1 MVIMQY
7 YYKETTKIVGSLLY
21 LLNKYFVYCSFS
33 ASLSTGRPIY
43 YRAFYVIL
51 LTNLEEM
58 NAVITGAT
66 KGIGRAIAIKLAE
79 NGYNIAICARNAAE
93 LEAFSAELSAAGVQ
107 VFSFAA
113 DLEVKAEVSNFCNA
127 VSESFSKIDVLVNN
141 AGVYL
146 PAALLDE
153 ADDAFE
159 KQLNLNLLAPYYLSK
174 YFGKIMRN
182 QQSGHIFNICSVAS
196 KEIIPNAGG
205 YCVTKSALLSLND
218 VCREELSK
226 YNVKVTAILPGS
238 TLTSSWE
245 GTEIPAERFVQ
256 PEDIANTI
264 HTILNL
270 SAGVNVDEVTLKPL
284 QF

>member
-1 MVIMQY
+1 
-7 YYKETTKIVGSLLY
+7 
-21 LLNKYFVYCSFS
+21 
-33 ASLSTGRPIY
+33 
-43 YRAFYVIL
+43 
-51 LTNLEEM
+51 M

-66 KGIGRAIAIKLAE
+66 KGIGKAIAIKLAE
-79 NGYNIAICARNAAE
+79 NGYNLAICARNAVE
-93 LEAFSAELSAAGVQ
+93 LEA
-107 VFSFAA
+107 
-113 DLEVKAEVSNFCNA
+113 VKAELKPTGVSVFTYVADLGKKEEVSTFCKA
-127 VSESFSKIDVLVNN
+127 VSETYSSIDVLVNN
-141 AGVYL
+141 AGVFL
-146 PAALLDE
+146 PGLMLDE
-153 ADDAFE
+153 AEETFE
-159 KQLNLNLLAPYYLSK
+159 NQLNLNLLAPYYLSK

-182 QQSGHIFNICSVAS
+182 QQSGHVFNICSIAS

-245 GTEIPAERFVQ
+245 GTNIPAERFVQ

-270 SAGVNVDEVTLKPL
+270 SHGVNVDEVTLKPL

>member
-33 ASLSTGRPIY
+33 AGLSIDMAIY

-79 NGYNIAICARNAAE
+79 SGYNVAICARNAVE
-93 LEAFSAELSAAGVQ
+93 LEAFKTELSVSGLS
-107 VFSFAA
+107 VFTYVA
-113 DLEVKAEVSNFCNA
+113 DLEQKEEVLAFCNA
-127 VSESFSKIDVLVNN
+127 VTGSFARIDVLVNN
-141 AGVYL
+141 AGVFL
-146 PAALLDE
+146 PGSMFDE
-153 ADDAFE
+153 ADEAFE

-182 QQSGHIFNICSVAS
+182 QQSGHIFNICSIAS
-196 KEIIPNAGG
+196 KEIVPNAGG
-205 YCVTKSALLSLND
+205 YSVTKSALLSLND

-270 SAGVNVDEVTLKPL
+270 STGVNVDEVTLKPL